1 VIRWFADSFFFLA
14 LLSDQDRSHGRAVRI
29 IEALSVPI
37 VTTAWVLVEVA
48 DAMSGPR
55 TRARCISFFAS
66 LEKHSR
72 VFIVEAS
79 ERHYR
84 EGLELYAS
92 RPDKDW
98 PLTDCI
104 SFVIMQEQG
113 ISEALTGDRHFMQ
126 AGFRALLSE
135 IRQ

>member
-1 VIRWFADSFFFLA
+1 MIRWFADSFFFIA
-14 LLSDQDRSHGRAVRI
+14 LLSDEDRAHDKAVRI
-29 IEALSVPI
+29 IESLSVPI

-55 TRARCISFFAS
+55 RRARCISFFAS

-79 ERHYR
+79 QRHYR
-84 EGLELYAS
+84 KGLELYVS

-104 SFVIMQEQG
+104 SFVIMQEEG
-113 ISEALTGDRHFMQ
+113 ISEALTGDGHFVQ
-126 AGFRALLSE
+126 AGFRALLLK
-135 IRQ
+135 IG